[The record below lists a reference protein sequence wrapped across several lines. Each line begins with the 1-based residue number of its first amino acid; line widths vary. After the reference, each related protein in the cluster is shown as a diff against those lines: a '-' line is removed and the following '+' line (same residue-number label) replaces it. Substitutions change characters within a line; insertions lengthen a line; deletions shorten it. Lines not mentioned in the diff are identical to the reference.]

1 MEIIMKSRKVH
12 LILLVSLVL
21 LFADQAFSSELED
34 YPVLQCG
41 GGLVAIGDSRY
52 SVLEKCGDPTYQEE
66 FGNVWI
72 YDYGPKEFVR
82 YITFVGDA
90 VERIQMGGYGKER

>member
-1 MEIIMKSRKVH
+1 MNSKKVY
-12 LILLVSLVL
+12 LILLASLVF

-34 YPVLQCG
+34 YPVIQCR
-41 GGLVAIGDSRY
+41 GGLVSIGDSRF
-52 SVLEKCGDPTYQEE
+52 SVLEKCGEPTYQED

-82 YITFVGDA
+82 YITFIEDT
-90 VERIQMGGYGKER
+90 VERVQMGGYGKER